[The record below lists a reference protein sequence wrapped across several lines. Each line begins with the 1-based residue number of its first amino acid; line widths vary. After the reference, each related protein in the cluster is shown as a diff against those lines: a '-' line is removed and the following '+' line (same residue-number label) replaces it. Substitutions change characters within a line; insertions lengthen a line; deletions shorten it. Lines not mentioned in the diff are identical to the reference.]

1 MCLACLG
8 SSIVHRQKNGY
19 KLQLAK
25 AIASFAQPLSQLFYS
40 HSHCRCFYCEL
51 IEPLHSH
58 QNKAIRD
65 QLPLQCFHL
74 KGWLCESLDI
84 HELSLQAI
92 RLISASLQ
100 PNTGLVLILAIWTL
114 YLAVGCKAIP
124 LGFLTWFSTRTFLN
138 PGLPM
143 EATSSVRLPESVQ

>member
-92 RLISASLQ
+92 WLISASLMFISSIEFRSNVTA
-100 PNTGLVLILAIWTL
+100 PKGTSRKIACKYVPAYMGSMKAGNTKKIG
-114 YLAVGCKAIP
+114 
-124 LGFLTWFSTRTFLN
+124 SR
-138 PGLPM
+138 
-143 EATSSVRLPESVQ
+143 SVKL